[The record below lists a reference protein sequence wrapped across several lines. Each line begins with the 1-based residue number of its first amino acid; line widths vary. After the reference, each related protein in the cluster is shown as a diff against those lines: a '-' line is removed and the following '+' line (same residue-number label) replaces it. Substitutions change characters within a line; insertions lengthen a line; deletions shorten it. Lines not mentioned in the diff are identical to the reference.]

1 MGVRIV
7 DIARI
12 AGVSPATVSLALN
25 DKPGVGE
32 ETRRRIRSI
41 ARKLDYQPPKA
52 AAQPAA
58 ASGSICLLHIARHG
72 HTVNRDHDVFIA
84 DYIEGLGQ
92 GSKEVG
98 LSLEVVTFQRTPI
111 EQIIELAQ
119 QQPAAGLVVLG
130 TELSAADV
138 DAFSPLR
145 KPLVFLDTYHEFLPF
160 DFVDMNNQDSVF
172 TVISHLQARGHRRIG
187 MVKAS
192 VGGGWETRNLRL
204 REDAFVASLA
214 RCGLPFEERFVF
226 ATDSTFHGAY
236 EDMLAILRRKVELPT
251 ALFCGND
258 IIACGCLKALVA
270 EGVRVPEDV
279 SLVGFDDLPLAAVVD
294 PPLTT
299 VQVSKAEI
307 GRMAVQLLVTRI
319 RSESRTPPVKVLI
332 GGKLVERQSV
342 RLLADAEPAVARGT
356 R

>member
-1 MGVRIV
+1 MSVRIV
-7 DIARI
+7 DIARV

-25 DKPGVGE
+25 DKPGVGD

-41 ARKLDYQPPKA
+41 ARKLDYQSPKA
-52 AAQPAA
+52 AQPVT
-58 ASGSICLLHIARHG
+58 ASESICLLHIARHG

-92 GSKEVG
+92 GSKQMG
-98 LSLEVVTFQRTPI
+98 LSLEVATLKRTPI

-119 QQPAAGLVVLG
+119 QQPAAGLIVLG

-138 DAFSPLR
+138 EAFSPVR

-172 TVISHLQARGHRRIG
+172 TVVSHLQARGHRSIG
-187 MVKAS
+187 LVKSS
-192 VGGGWETRNLRL
+192 VAGGWETRNLRL
-204 REDAFVASLA
+204 REEAFVASLA

-236 EDMLAILRRKVELPT
+236 DDMLGILRRGAELPT

-299 VQVSKAEI
+299 VEVSKAEI

-319 RSESRTPPVKVLI
+319 RSESRRPPVKVLI

-342 RLLADAEPAVARGT
+342 RLLADRGPAPERT
-356 R
+356 P